1 MTNLFK
7 RQRKPAPM
15 SNAER
20 YLRYIERKAKKAAG
34 IQISLEVAK

>member
-7 RQRKPAPM
+7 RQPKAPQ

-20 YLRYIERKAKKAAG
+20 YLRWLERKAKKAAG
-34 IQISLEVAK
+34 SRVCLEVAK